1 MDTQLFLPL
10 KYNQLLEL
18 IRQLPMKEKQSLFAY
33 LLKENVRKSDDDATL
48 THFAS
53 ENTLAKDWLTD
64 EEDKAWENL

>member
-1 MDTQLFLPL
+1 MDAQLFLPL

-18 IRQLPMKEKQSLFAY
+18 IRQLPQKEKQSLFTY
-33 LLKENVRKSDDDATL
+33 LLKENVLKSDDATL

-53 ENTLAKDWLTD
+53 ESTLAKDWLTE